1 MTLETLF
8 GPTGN
13 ISWAQECARA
23 ATIFAYGLLL
33 VRVSGR
39 RVFGYWTPLDIIVAI
54 VTGSTL
60 SRALTGNADLFGTL
74 AATTLLM
81 GLHWLLAHACARW
94 PSLSRWCEGQPVL
107 LGTDGQLDQ
116 RLLLRHGLSL
126 ATVEGALRNAGVDN
140 ATGARLIVLESSGK
154 ISVLKQL

>member
-1 MTLETLF
+1 MTLQAMF

-13 ISWAQECARA
+13 ISWTQECARA
-23 ATIFAYGLLL
+23 AAIFAYGLVL

-39 RVFGYWTPLDIIVAI
+39 RVFGHWTPMDIIVAI

-60 SRALTGNADLFGTL
+60 SRALTGNANLFGTL

-81 GLHWLLAHACARW
+81 GLHGLLARACARW
-94 PSLSRWCEGQPVL
+94 PSLSRLCEGQPVL

-116 RLLLRHGLSL
+116 RILLRHGVSL
-126 ATVEGALRNAGVDN
+126 ATLEGALRNAGVDN
-140 ATGARLIVLESSGK
+140 PTGTRLIVLESSGK
-154 ISVLKQL
+154 ISVLKQP